1 MNDGTFEDRKDKNYL
16 LNENEEM
23 LGYDGSIWKASNLP
37 YNDIRKVPIIT
48 PTNSPIYNRPSLA
61 SDTSY
66 KIEIGIKQKTLHP
79 TLFREEFASKIVT
92 STTYR
97 PDVYLPRAGSLHTEL
112 PLISDSAQFN
122 YNDIESRISHH
133 KQDYSRSMD
142 YPASFRDDSV
152 DFGAA
157 TGNLGAFGW
166 YSDHAVGFG
175 ENNVVGLG

>member
-1 MNDGTFEDRKDKNYL
+1 M
-16 LNENEEM
+16 
-23 LGYDGSIWKASNLP
+23 
-37 YNDIRKVPIIT
+37 
-48 PTNSPIYNRPSLA
+48 
-61 SDTSY
+61 
-66 KIEIGIKQKTLHP
+66 LHP
-79 TLFREEFASKIVT
+79 TLFREEFESKIIS

-97 PDVYLPRAGSLHTEL
+97 PDVYLPRAGSLHKES
-112 PLISDSAQFN
+112 PLILDSAHLN